1 MGRLLARPRL
11 RTALVG
17 LGLLCAALALV
28 IWPAQS
34 ADAVREGMA
43 LCANVVVPALFPFFV
58 LASLVV
64 ELGLSRCLGRL
75 LHPIMAPLFR
85 VNGSCAAALHDAR
98 IDLDSALGKGTTI
111 RVHFPG
117 GTP

>member
-85 VNGSCAAALHDAR
+85 VNGSCAAAL
-98 IDLDSALGKGTTI
+98 ALGF
-111 RVHFPG
+111 VG
-117 GTP
+117 GRHPALSAGAVLQD